1 MNKKVIVAGVVVVAV
16 AAVAAGF
23 LLNNQGGGNRAGMA
37 QDTTYAVVK
46 ADYPYT
52 GDVSVTS
59 SLTGTVEAN
68 DVVYVYA
75 KAGGDILSVN
85 VKPGDVVQH
94 GDVLCEINT
103 EQVETAKNTMDSAQ
117 VNYKEAQSTLSR
129 MQILYDGGDLSAQD
143 YEQYQNNVESARLSY
158 ESAKYNY
165 DKQVEYSTVTA
176 PIDGKIESC
185 DLDVYDHISQNDELC
200 VISGDTGSRITFYVS
215 QRMLNNLSV
224 GDEVQVVKNSTTY
237 EGWITEISTI
247 VDSDTGLFKIKAELE
262 ETDEIAIGSSV
273 KIQFVSDRSEN
284 VMLIPVDAIYY
295 SGSKGYV
302 YTYEDGFAKMVSVE
316 VGLYDDENA
325 EIISGLETTDM
336 VVSTWSS
343 NLYEGANIRLMSEVQ
358 AEDAAQEQAEGT
370 SDAEGPSTEQPQGN
384 QG

>member
-1 MNKKVIVAGVVVVAV
+1 MNKKVIAAGVVVVAV

-23 LLNNQGGGNRAGMA
+23 LFNNQGGGNRAGMA

-85 VKPGDVVQH
+85 VKPGDIVQH

-103 EQVETAKNTMDSAQ
+103 EQVETAKNTMDSALVQ
-117 VNYKEAQSTLSR
+117 YNEAQSTLNR
-129 MQILYDGGDLSAQD
+129 MQILYNGGDLSAQD

-237 EGWITEISTI
+237 QGWITEISTI

-302 YTYEDGFAKMVSVE
+302 YVYEDGYAKTVSVE
-316 VGLYDDENA
+316 VGLYDDDNA
-325 EIISGLETTDM
+325 EIISGLEPTDL

-343 NLYEGANIRLMSEVQ
+343 NLYEGANIRLMSELQ
-358 AEDAAQEQAEGT
+358 AEEAEEQAEGT
-370 SDAEGPSTEQPQGN
+370 SDTGAPDAQAEPQGN